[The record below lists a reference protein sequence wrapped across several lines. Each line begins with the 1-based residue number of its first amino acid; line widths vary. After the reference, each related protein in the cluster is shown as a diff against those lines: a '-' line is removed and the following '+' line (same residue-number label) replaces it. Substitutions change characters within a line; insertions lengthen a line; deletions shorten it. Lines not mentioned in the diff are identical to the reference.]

1 MKNRELIERLQ
12 LLDPEHDVLVEA
24 SDGGQ
29 PFAISRVGVDTWE
42 DEGEEPSPIV
52 LLGIVC

>member
-29 PFAISRVGVDTWE
+29 PFAISRVSVDTWE